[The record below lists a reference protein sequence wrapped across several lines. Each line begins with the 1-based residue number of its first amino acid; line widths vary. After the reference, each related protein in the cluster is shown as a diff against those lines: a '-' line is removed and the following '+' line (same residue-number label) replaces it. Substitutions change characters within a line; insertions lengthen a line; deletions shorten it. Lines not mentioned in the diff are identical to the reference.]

1 MSSQVS
7 PASAR
12 RFARWVVRK
21 LRESGHEALWAGGC
35 VRDQLLNLPPADYD
49 VATSATPRQVRN
61 CFGHRRTLAIGA
73 AFGVIQVRG
82 RRDEGDVEVATFRSE
97 ANYTDGRHPDHVRFS
112 TAREDAQR
120 RDFTMNGLF
129 YDPLRDQI
137 IDYVGGRED
146 LEAGL
151 VRAIGDPYQRIAE
164 DKLRMLRAVRF
175 AVTFGFHIDRHTE
188 AAVRSEA
195 ERITVVSAERIA
207 TEIRKMLVHSHRR
220 RAVELLRHVN
230 LLPVLL
236 PESHALWDS
245 EAAASSTENGP
256 NWESTLGILGRLER
270 PSFRVALAG
279 LLWGINANLRD
290 ADVVKSICARWR
302 LTNHEK
308 NGVVWMLQRETL
320 ARNAQSVAWPVLQ
333 RVLIAAEIE
342 ELLQLAEAIAMEVD
356 GSSRQI
362 DFCRRKLQLP
372 PDQLNPPPLITGNEL
387 RRAGFRSGPLYRQV
401 LQQVRDA
408 QLEGKIDTPEEA
420 LELAAAI
427 AAKAEK
433 PDEESGGQKC

>member
-1 MSSQVS
+1 
-7 PASAR
+7 
-12 RFARWVVRK
+12 
-21 LRESGHEALWAGGC
+21 
-35 VRDQLLNLPPADYD
+35 
-49 VATSATPRQVRN
+49 
-61 CFGHRRTLAIGA
+61 
-73 AFGVIQVRG
+73 
-82 RRDEGDVEVATFRSE
+82 
-97 ANYTDGRHPDHVRFS
+97 
-112 TAREDAQR
+112 
-120 RDFTMNGLF
+120 MNGLF

-146 LEAGL
+146 LEAGM

-164 DKLRMLRAVRF
+164 DKLRMLRADRF
-175 AVTFGFHIDRHTE
+175 AVTFGFQIDRHTE

-207 TEIRKMLVHSHRR
+207 TEIRKMLVHPHRR
-220 RAVELLRHVN
+220 RAVELLRYVN

-236 PESHALWDS
+236 PESRALWDS
-245 EAAASSTENGP
+245 EAAASSTGNGP

-308 NGVVWMLQRETL
+308 NGVLWMLQREPL
-320 ARNAQSVAWPVLQ
+320 VRNAQSVAWPVLQ
-333 RVLIAAEIE
+333 RTLIAAEIE
-342 ELLQLAEAIAMEVD
+342 ELLQLAEAIAMEVN

-362 DFCRRKLQLP
+362 DFCRRKLRLP
-372 PDQLNPPPLITGNEL
+372 PDQLNPPLLITGNEL

-408 QLEGKIDTPEEA
+408 QLEGKIDTPEQA

-427 AAKAEK
+427 AEKAEK
-433 PDEESGGQKC
+433 RDEESGGQKC